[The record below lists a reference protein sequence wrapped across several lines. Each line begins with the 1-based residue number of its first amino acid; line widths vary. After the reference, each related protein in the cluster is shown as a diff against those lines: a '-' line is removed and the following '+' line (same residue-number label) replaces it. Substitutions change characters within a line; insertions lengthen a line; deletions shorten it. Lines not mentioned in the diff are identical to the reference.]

1 MYFSFFDTVST
12 IYSYAGDDADD
23 FKKIN
28 DEYGHARGD
37 RVLKI
42 IASTLKNKCPEDG
55 VVCRYG
61 GDEFVIF
68 YPVSDVGIVEEYEND
83 VHKALA
89 MQQISISIGTIV
101 TDPSSS
107 KSFDEYI
114 SEADALMYEVKKE
127 KKARR

>member
-1 MYFSFFDTVST
+1 M
-12 IYSYAGDDADD
+12 
-23 FKKIN
+23 
-28 DEYGHARGD
+28 
-37 RVLKI
+37 
-42 IASTLKNKCPEDG
+42 
-55 VVCRYG
+55 
-61 GDEFVIF
+61 IF
-68 YPVSDVGIVEEYEND
+68 YPISDVGIVEEYEND

-89 MQQISISIGTIV
+89 RQQISISIGTIV